1 MKFPFA
7 KIFSNPRRDRMALMR
22 TEVIVSTYNNPM
34 ALNYVLL
41 ALVGQRYA
49 DFSVCV
55 ADDGSGKLTHTLLEN
70 WRHRL
75 SPIPLRHIWQPDDG
89 FRKNT
94 ILNKAID
101 SSQADYLIFIDG

>member
-1 MKFPFA
+1 
-7 KIFSNPRRDRMALMR
+7 
-22 TEVIVSTYNNPM
+22 M

-41 ALVGQRYA
+41 ALAGQHNA

-55 ADDGSGKLTHTLLEN
+55 ADDGFGIPTHTLLEG
-70 WRHRL
+70 WTRRL
-75 SPIPLRHIWQPDDG
+75 SPIRLRHIWQPNEG

-101 SSQADYLIFIDG
+101 SSQADYHHFH